1 MRKTIE
7 ATWREGFL
15 HPDALVAPKV
25 NDLYTRKSTHIVE
38 RIQRLLHINQIAIVI
53 GSVIMWVLLSAG
65 GLPYTGAITCVSWS
79 GLVIVR
85 RLVIAKFVAPDS
97 SLDSYHYLKAF
108 QTWLKNRMARS
119 RSLQRHLYPITFIA
133 FAIGM
138 VASKGGQQF
147 IHDIVAHY
155 PGIWLIH
162 GAPVPI
168 IAVVA
173 VMTIV
178 LELLGGVIFDH
189 DVRAYRRIFGKLDEM
204 VTEMEE
210 LRGRDSIR
218 MRPCDD

>member
-53 GSVIMWVLLSAG
+53 GSVIMWAGLSAA
-65 GLPYTGAITCVSWS
+65 GLPYTGAIMCVSWS
-79 GLVIVR
+79 GLVFVR
-85 RLVIAKFVAPDS
+85 RLVIAKFVSPDS
-97 SLDSYHYLKAF
+97 SLDSYHYLHAF

-119 RSLQRHLYPITFIA
+119 RSLQRHLYPITFAA

-147 IHDIVAHY
+147 IHAIVEHN

-162 GAPVPI
+162 GVPVPI

-178 LELLGGVIFDH
+178 LELLGGVIFDF
-189 DVRAYRRIFGKLDEM
+189 DVRVYRPIFRKLDEM
-204 VTEMEE
+204 VREMEE
-210 LRGRDSIR
+210 LRG
-218 MRPCDD
+218 

>member
-15 HPDALVAPKV
+15 HPDALVAPQV

-53 GSVIMWVLLSAG
+53 GSLIMWALLSAA
-65 GLPYTGAITCVSWS
+65 GLPYTGAIMCVSWS
-79 GLVIVR
+79 GLVFIR

-133 FAIGM
+133 LAIGI

-147 IHDIVAHY
+147 VHTIVEHN
-155 PGIWLIH
+155 PGIWLIS
-162 GAPVPI
+162 GVPVAI
-168 IAVVA
+168 IAIVV
-173 VMTIV
+173 VITIV
-178 LELLGGVIFDH
+178 LELLGGVIFDF
-189 DVRAYRRIFGKLDEM
+189 DVRVYRRIFTRLDEM
-204 VTEMEE
+204 VREMEE
-210 LRGRDSIR
+210 LRA
-218 MRPCDD
+218 

>member
-15 HPDALVAPKV
+15 HPDALLAPKV

-53 GSVIMWVLLSAG
+53 GSVIMWAGLSAA
-65 GLPYTGAITCVSWS
+65 GLPYTGAIMCVSWS
-79 GLVIVR
+79 GLVLVR

-133 FAIGM
+133 IAIGM

-147 IHDIVAHY
+147 IHTIIEHN

-162 GAPVPI
+162 GVPVSI

-178 LELLGGVIFDH
+178 LELLGGVIFDF
-189 DVRAYRRIFGKLDEM
+189 DVRVYRPVFRKLDEM
-204 VTEMEE
+204 VAEMEE
-210 LRGRDSIR
+210 LRAWDSSSCR
-218 MRPCDD
+218 